1 MVFFLCRR
9 NQQENQ
15 TMNDLPKYKF
25 PSIYLLSDYREE
37 RFEEPE
43 DELNR
48 KMDLIREL
56 AAARKIKIRDI
67 RWVVGPS
74 VTLFKIF
81 PESGVKCSRIRITEM
96 AEELPFY
103 LNIVGVRCITLEQ
116 CMGIEIPNE
125 KRSVV
130 PLRSLLLSHNFRE
143 SKAELPIAIGY
154 TQTQIPKVIDLARAP
169 HILVAGATKQGKSVW
184 MNTVIA
190 SLLFS
195 KSPSEVKFVFI
206 DPKMVEFEMY
216 KKLSHHYLAVLLN
229 PSGKEEETIDI
240 AKSQMDSAHVL
251 ESLCFE
257 MDKRYGFMSGSK
269 VTNIRDY
276 NELVESRQKLPYIV
290 CFIDEFSDLTMS
302 FGAGAKAKSYA
313 GRIYT
318 AIIRLAQKGRAAGI
332 HLIIATQ
339 RLTRS
344 AITDLI
350 KINFPTR
357 VAFRTTSRAN
367 SLTILDR
374 PGAENLTGKGDL
386 IYQDGSGQELRLQG
400 GYISDEE
407 VNAITIHIEEQIGDG
422 KSYSSLYYLPPIA
435 QNEHEKILENC
446 HFSAG

>member
-1 MVFFLCRR
+1 M
-9 NQQENQ
+9 
-15 TMNDLPKYKF
+15 TDLPKYKF

-37 RFEEPE
+37 RFEVPE

-56 AAARKIKIRDI
+56 AAARKIKIKDI
-67 RWVVGPS
+67 RWIIGPS

-81 PESGVKCSRIRITEM
+81 PEIGVKCSWIREM
-96 AEELPFY
+96 AEELSFY
-103 LNIVGVRCITLEQ
+103 LKITGVRCVTMDQ

-130 PLRSLLLSHNFRE
+130 PLRSLLLSDNFRE
-143 SKAELPIAIGY
+143 STAELPVAIGHS
-154 TQTQIPKVIDLARAP
+154 QTQIPKVIDLARAP

-229 PSGKEEETIDI
+229 PSDKEEETIDI

-302 FGAGAKAKSYA
+302 SGAGAKEKWYSK
-313 GRIYT
+313 RINM

-350 KINFPTR
+350 KVNFPTR

-367 SLTILDR
+367 SLAILNI
-374 PGAENLTGKGDL
+374 PGAEKLIGEGDL
-386 IYQDGSGQELRLQG
+386 IFQNGSECERLQG

-407 VNAITIHIEEQIGDG
+407 VKAITGHIEAQKGDG
-422 KSYSSLYYLPPIA
+422 KSYSSLYCLPPIA
-435 QNEHEKILENC
+435 KNEHEKILENC

>member
-1 MVFFLCRR
+1 MT
-9 NQQENQ
+9 E
-15 TMNDLPKYKF
+15 LPEYKF
-25 PSIYLLSDYREE
+25 PSISLLSDYREE
-37 RFEEPE
+37 RYQVSE
-43 DELNR
+43 DEMNR
-48 KMDLIREL
+48 KKNLIQEIT
-56 AAARKIKIRDI
+56 AARKIKIRDI

-81 PESGVKCSRIRITEM
+81 PESGVKCSRIREM

-103 LNIVGVRCITLEQ
+103 LNMVGVRCITMEQ

-130 PLRSLLLSHNFRE
+130 PLRSLLLSHDFRE
-143 SKAELPIAIGY
+143 SKAELPVAIGY

-350 KINFPTR
+350 KVNFPTR

-367 SLTILDR
+367 SLAILNI
-374 PGAENLTGKGDL
+374 PGAEKLIGEGDL
-386 IYQDGSGQELRLQG
+386 IFQNGSERERLQG

-407 VNAITIHIEEQIGDG
+407 VNAITIHIEEQKGDG

-435 QNEHEKILENC
+435 KNEHEKILENC